1 MDYAKLCF
9 IPSSI
14 LKFSGT
20 LYCLTALRYYF
31 AKIFGILFEV
41 ETSSHN
47 ICHENLSMHPWILNL
62 YGFNLLWLFIYDYK
76 VRSWR
81 CISSSS
87 GMKSSAVLGL
97 NAFRIFLLS
106 CFPSVL
112 LAIHNAIWNQN
123 TYNIVKT
130 TSELTFSKRS
140 CCLPMSW

>member
-62 YGFNLLWLFIYDYK
+62 YGFNLLWLFIYDTK
-76 VRSWR
+76 
-81 CISSSS
+81 
-87 GMKSSAVLGL
+87 LGPGDAYL
-97 NAFRIFLLS
+97 PLPGWSHLQFLGWTPLESFCWAAFLL
-106 CFPSVL
+106 
-112 LAIHNAIWNQN
+112 
-123 TYNIVKT
+123 
-130 TSELTFSKRS
+130 FS
-140 CCLPMSW
+140 